1 MNKIDKKLHFLLGKV
16 KEECKKVKNLSDYEL
31 KNKTV
36 EFKERLKN
44 GETTDDILPEAFAVC
59 CEADYRVLGMFPFDV
74 QILGGIALHLCYLCE
89 MNTGEGKTLT
99 ATMPLYLNGLTGKSS
114 ILVTANEYLA
124 IRDAEEMGQVY
135 KFLGLSVEA
144 GVKRDTNEKLDN
156 DSKKDV
162 YNADIVYTTHGAL
175 GFDYLLN
182 NLVQSKEDRF
192 MRDFYYVIIDEA
204 DSVLLDSAS
213 MPLVIS
219 GSPRVQSNLYG
230 ITDFFVTTLVE
241 DVHYEIEDKKV
252 WLTNKGIEYAK
263 RYFRIENLYSKEN
276 FDVLRHIVLALRA
289 HFLLEKDIDYVATDQ
304 GEIVHLSND
313 KIDGPV
319 FISLLAK
326 GKGKLKIVG
335 LHDRHS
341 RKEYGSFLPGGIR
354 KVTSKREEV
363 FMYFDPGDMKPPLN
377 VYFSG
382 YKTQEGFEGFYMMR
396 NMGAPFLLISE
407 SRLEGGAF
415 YLGDKEYENLIVSGI
430 QDCLKQLGFD
440 RAQLILSGLSMG
452 TFGALYNG
460 CKLRP
465 HAILLG
471 KPLASLGDI
480 ARNERISRPGGF
492 PTSLDVLSKN
502 CGDMSEQSM
511 DVLNHRFWDLFDQ
524 TDWSQTK
531 FIVSYMLEDDYDMT
545 AYNRLI
551 SHIDDIGVEII
562 GKGVHGRHND
572 DTYSIVAWFKNQYDD
587 ILKSDF
593 NRGEPNEE

>member
-1 MNKIDKKLHFLLGKV
+1 MKKIRAYTFFLLDDV
-16 KEECKKVKNLSDYEL
+16 QVDQWTTWICTCRRARVLDIQTL
-31 KNKTV
+31 Q
-36 EFKERLKN
+36 EFVN
-44 GETTDDILPEAFAVC
+44 DDIQLFFSYTYGEKYDPHSLSISQSFKGSVSWDGFSGVEL
-59 CEADYRVLGMFPFDV
+59 EGDYG
-74 QILGGIALHLCYLCE
+74 
-89 MNTGEGKTLT
+89 N
-99 ATMPLYLNGLTGKSS
+99 
-114 ILVTANEYLA
+114 
-124 IRDAEEMGQVY
+124 
-135 KFLGLSVEA
+135 
-144 GVKRDTNEKLDN
+144 
-156 DSKKDV
+156 
-162 YNADIVYTTHGAL
+162 
-175 GFDYLLN
+175 
-182 NLVQSKEDRF
+182 
-192 MRDFYYVIIDEA
+192 DFYQVAYWRGNIPVFKDQSIDFWLEYEKD
-204 DSVLLDSAS
+204 DSVSIQLK
-213 MPLVIS
+213 IEQFQS
-219 GSPRVQSNLYG
+219 GSLS
-230 ITDFFVTTLVE
+230 TLQNRWIFSEE
-241 DVHYEIEDKKV
+241 DLESVVCI
-252 WLTNKGIEYAK
+252 TNKK
-263 RYFRIENLYSKEN
+263 M
-276 FDVLRHIVLALRA
+276 
-289 HFLLEKDIDYVATDQ
+289 
-304 GEIVHLSND
+304 
-313 KIDGPV
+313 DGPV
-319 FISLLAK
+319 FVSLLAK

-430 QDCLKQLGFD
+430 QDYLKQLGFD
-440 RAQLILSGLSMG
+440 NSQLILSGLSMG

-471 KPLASLGDI
+471 KPLASLGDM
-480 ARNERISRPGGF
+480 ANNERISRPGGF

-502 CGDMSEQSM
+502 YGDMSLKSI
-511 DVLNHRFWDLFDQ
+511 DALNRRFWELFDK

-531 FIVSYMLEDDYDMT
+531 FVVSYMLEDDYDMT

-572 DTYSIVAWFKNQYDD
+572 DTYSIVAWFKNQYDG

-593 NRGEPNEE
+593 KRGDLNEE

>member
-1 MNKIDKKLHFLLGKV
+1 MNKISVLQVGNEDLSLHLHIPDFVDWNYVDDLEEATERSYDVCVLNRCV
-16 KEECKKVKNLSDYEL
+16 NKEEAYILLKKIRAYTMFVLDSVEL
-31 KNKTV
+31 KGWTKWIYASRMAKYVDVNSLQTFIDKDIQLFYSYTYGEKFAPQALSISQSFKGSVFWNGYTGV
-36 EFKERLKN
+36 ELE
-44 GETTDDILPEAFAVC
+44 G
-59 CEADYRVLGMFPFDV
+59 DYGD
-74 QILGGIALHLCYLCE
+74 
-89 MNTGEGKTLT
+89 
-99 ATMPLYLNGLTGKSS
+99 
-114 ILVTANEYLA
+114 
-124 IRDAEEMGQVY
+124 
-135 KFLGLSVEA
+135 
-144 GVKRDTNEKLDN
+144 
-156 DSKKDV
+156 
-162 YNADIVYTTHGAL
+162 
-175 GFDYLLN
+175 
-182 NLVQSKEDRF
+182 
-192 MRDFYYVIIDEA
+192 DFYQVAYWRYNIP
-204 DSVLLDSAS
+204 LFKGQTLD
-213 MPLVIS
+213 L
-219 GSPRVQSNLYG
+219 
-230 ITDFFVTTLVE
+230 
-241 DVHYEIEDKKV
+241 
-252 WLTNKGIEYAK
+252 WLEY
-263 RYFRIENLYSKEN
+263 
-276 FDVLRHIVLALRA
+276 
-289 HFLLEKDIDYVATDQ
+289 EKDKSVSIELKIEQFEGGSLSSLQNRWIYSEKDLSS
-304 GEIVHLSND
+304 IVHLSND

-396 NMGAPFLLISE
+396 NMGAPFLLITE
-407 SRLEGGAF
+407 ARLEGGAF

-430 QDCLKQLGFD
+430 QVCLKQLGFD
-440 RAQLILSGLSMG
+440 RSQLILSGLSMG

-531 FIVSYMLEDDYDMT
+531 FIISYMLEDDYDMT

-551 SHIDDIGVEII
+551 SHIDDVGVEVI
-562 GKGVHGRHND
+562 GKGIHGRHND

>member
-1 MNKIDKKLHFLLGKV
+1 MGNEDLSLQLHIPDYVEWNYINDLKEAIERGYDVCILNRCVNEKEARILLKKIRAYTMFVLNTVQVDRWTKWIGASRRAKTIDLDTLQKFVDTDIQLFFSNSYGEKFIPQ
-16 KEECKKVKNLSDYEL
+16 NLSISQSFKGSVFWNGFNGVELEGDYG
-31 KNKTV
+31 N
-36 EFKERLKN
+36 
-44 GETTDDILPEAFAVC
+44 
-59 CEADYRVLGMFPFDV
+59 
-74 QILGGIALHLCYLCE
+74 
-89 MNTGEGKTLT
+89 
-99 ATMPLYLNGLTGKSS
+99 
-114 ILVTANEYLA
+114 
-124 IRDAEEMGQVY
+124 
-135 KFLGLSVEA
+135 
-144 GVKRDTNEKLDN
+144 
-156 DSKKDV
+156 
-162 YNADIVYTTHGAL
+162 
-175 GFDYLLN
+175 
-182 NLVQSKEDRF
+182 
-192 MRDFYYVIIDEA
+192 DFYQVAYWRGNIPVFKDQSIDFWLEYEKD
-204 DSVLLDSAS
+204 DSVSIQLK
-213 MPLVIS
+213 IEQFQS
-219 GSPRVQSNLYG
+219 GSLS
-230 ITDFFVTTLVE
+230 TLQNRWIFSEE
-241 DVHYEIEDKKV
+241 DLESVVSI
-252 WLTNKGIEYAK
+252 TNKK
-263 RYFRIENLYSKEN
+263 M
-276 FDVLRHIVLALRA
+276 
-289 HFLLEKDIDYVATDQ
+289 
-304 GEIVHLSND
+304 
-313 KIDGPV
+313 DGPV
-319 FISLLAK
+319 FVSLLAK

-396 NMGAPFLLISE
+396 NMGAPFLLITE
-407 SRLEGGAF
+407 ARLEGGAF
-415 YLGDKEYENLIVSGI
+415 YLGDKEYEDYIVSGI
-430 QDCLKQLGFD
+430 EDCLNQLGFD
-440 RAQLILSGLSMG
+440 RSQLILSGLSMG

-511 DVLNHRFWDLFDQ
+511 DVLNHRFWDLFDK

-545 AYNRLI
+545 AYDRLI

-572 DTYSIVAWFKNQYDD
+572 DTYSIVAWFKNQYDE
-587 ILKSDF
+587 ILKNDF
-593 NRGEPNEE
+593 DRGEPDEE

>member
-1 MNKIDKKLHFLLGKV
+1 MNKISVLQVGNEDLSLTLHIPDFVEWNYTNDLEFATERGYDVCVLSRCVNEKEARILLKKIRAYTLFLLDDVDVDKWTTWICTSRRAKV
-16 KEECKKVKNLSDYEL
+16 LNIETLQ
-31 KNKTV
+31 
-36 EFKERLKN
+36 EFVN
-44 GETTDDILPEAFAVC
+44 DDIQLFYSYTYGEKYDPHSLSISQSFKGSVFWDGFSGVEL
-59 CEADYRVLGMFPFDV
+59 EGDYGD
-74 QILGGIALHLCYLCE
+74 
-89 MNTGEGKTLT
+89 
-99 ATMPLYLNGLTGKSS
+99 
-114 ILVTANEYLA
+114 
-124 IRDAEEMGQVY
+124 
-135 KFLGLSVEA
+135 
-144 GVKRDTNEKLDN
+144 
-156 DSKKDV
+156 
-162 YNADIVYTTHGAL
+162 
-175 GFDYLLN
+175 
-182 NLVQSKEDRF
+182 
-192 MRDFYYVIIDEA
+192 DFYQIAFWKGNIPVFKDQSIDFWLEYEKD
-204 DSVLLDSAS
+204 DSVSIQLKFEQFQ
-213 MPLVIS
+213 S
-219 GSPRVQSNLYG
+219 GSLSTLQNRWIFSEEDLKSIVC
-230 ITDFFVTTLVE
+230 VT
-241 DVHYEIEDKKV
+241 
-252 WLTNKGIEYAK
+252 
-263 RYFRIENLYSKEN
+263 
-276 FDVLRHIVLALRA
+276 
-289 HFLLEKDIDYVATDQ
+289 
-304 GEIVHLSND
+304 ND
-313 KIDGPV
+313 KLDGPV
-319 FISLLAK
+319 FVSLLAK

-354 KVTSKREEV
+354 RVTSKREEV

-440 RAQLILSGLSMG
+440 RSQLILSGLSMG

-471 KPLASLGDI
+471 KPLASLGDM
-480 ARNERISRPGGF
+480 ANNERISRPGGF

-502 CGDMSEQSM
+502 YGDMSLKSI
-511 DVLNHRFWDLFDQ
+511 DALNNRFWDLFDQ

-531 FIVSYMLEDDYDMT
+531 FIVSYMLEDDYDMM

-551 SHIDDIGVEII
+551 SHINDIGVEII

-572 DTYSIVAWFKNQYDD
+572 DTYSIVAWFKNQYDG

-593 NRGEPNEE
+593 GRGDLDEE

>member
-1 MNKIDKKLHFLLGKV
+1 MNKISVLQVGIEDLSLQLHIPDFVEWNYVDDLEEATERSYDVCVLNRCVNEKEARILLKKIRAYTLFLLDDVDVNKWTTWICTSRRAKV
-16 KEECKKVKNLSDYEL
+16 LNIETLQ
-31 KNKTV
+31 
-36 EFKERLKN
+36 EF
-44 GETTDDILPEAFAVC
+44 I
-59 CEADYRVLGMFPFDV
+59 
-74 QILGGIALHLCYLCE
+74 
-89 MNTGEGKTLT
+89 
-99 ATMPLYLNGLTGKSS
+99 
-114 ILVTANEYLA
+114 
-124 IRDAEEMGQVY
+124 
-135 KFLGLSVEA
+135 
-144 GVKRDTNEKLDN
+144 
-156 DSKKDV
+156 
-162 YNADIVYTTHGAL
+162 
-175 GFDYLLN
+175 
-182 NLVQSKEDRF
+182 
-192 MRDFYYVIIDEA
+192 
-204 DSVLLDSAS
+204 
-213 MPLVIS
+213 
-219 GSPRVQSNLYG
+219 
-230 ITDFFVTTLVE
+230 
-241 DVHYEIEDKKV
+241 
-252 WLTNKGIEYAK
+252 
-263 RYFRIENLYSKEN
+263 
-276 FDVLRHIVLALRA
+276 
-289 HFLLEKDIDYVATDQ
+289 EKDIQLFYSYTYGEKYDPHSLSISQSFKGSVIWDGFSGVELEGDYGDNFYQVAYWRYNIPLFKGQTLDLWLEYEKDESVSIELKIEQ
-304 GEIVHLSND
+304 FASGSLSSLQNRWIYSEKDLSSIVHLNND

-319 FISLLAK
+319 FVSLLAK

-430 QDCLKQLGFD
+430 QNCLNQLGFD
-440 RAQLILSGLSMG
+440 RSQLILSGLSMG

-471 KPLASLGDI
+471 KPLASLGDM
-480 ARNERISRPGGF
+480 AQNERISRPGGF

-502 CGDMSEQSM
+502 YGDMSLKSI
-511 DVLNHRFWDLFDQ
+511 DALNHRFWDLFDQ

-551 SHIDDIGVEII
+551 SHINDIGVEII

-572 DTYSIVAWFKNQYDD
+572 DTYSIVAWFKNQYDG

-593 NRGEPNEE
+593 GRGDLDEE

>member
-1 MNKIDKKLHFLLGKV
+1 MNKISVLQVGNEDLSLQLHIPDYVEWNYVNDLKEAIERGYDVCVLNRCINEKEARILLKKIRAYTLFLLDDV
-16 KEECKKVKNLSDYEL
+16 QVDQWTTWICTSRRARVLDIQTL
-31 KNKTV
+31 Q
-36 EFKERLKN
+36 EFVN
-44 GETTDDILPEAFAVC
+44 DDIQLFFSYTYGEKYDPHSLSISQSFKGSVSWDGFSGVEL
-59 CEADYRVLGMFPFDV
+59 EGDYG
-74 QILGGIALHLCYLCE
+74 
-89 MNTGEGKTLT
+89 N
-99 ATMPLYLNGLTGKSS
+99 
-114 ILVTANEYLA
+114 
-124 IRDAEEMGQVY
+124 
-135 KFLGLSVEA
+135 
-144 GVKRDTNEKLDN
+144 
-156 DSKKDV
+156 
-162 YNADIVYTTHGAL
+162 
-175 GFDYLLN
+175 
-182 NLVQSKEDRF
+182 
-192 MRDFYYVIIDEA
+192 DFYQVAYWRGNIPVFKDQSIDFWLEYEKD
-204 DSVLLDSAS
+204 DSVSIQLK
-213 MPLVIS
+213 IEQFQS
-219 GSPRVQSNLYG
+219 GSLS
-230 ITDFFVTTLVE
+230 TLQNRWIFSEE
-241 DVHYEIEDKKV
+241 DLESVVCI
-252 WLTNKGIEYAK
+252 TNKK
-263 RYFRIENLYSKEN
+263 M
-276 FDVLRHIVLALRA
+276 
-289 HFLLEKDIDYVATDQ
+289 
-304 GEIVHLSND
+304 
-313 KIDGPV
+313 DGPV
-319 FISLLAK
+319 FVSLLAK

-430 QDCLKQLGFD
+430 QDYLKQLGFD
-440 RAQLILSGLSMG
+440 NSQLILSGLSMG

-471 KPLASLGDI
+471 KPLASLGDM
-480 ARNERISRPGGF
+480 ANNERISRPGGF

-502 CGDMSEQSM
+502 YGDMSLKSI
-511 DVLNHRFWDLFDQ
+511 DALNRRFWELFDK

-531 FIVSYMLEDDYDMT
+531 FVVSYMLEDDYDMT

-572 DTYSIVAWFKNQYDD
+572 DTYSIVAWFKNQYDG

-593 NRGEPNEE
+593 KRGDLNEE

>member
-1 MNKIDKKLHFLLGKV
+1 MGNEDLSLQLYIPDYVEWNYINDLKEAIERGYDVCILNRCVNEKEARILLKKIRAYTLFLLDDV
-16 KEECKKVKNLSDYEL
+16 QVDQW
-31 KNKTV
+31 
-36 EFKERLKN
+36 
-44 GETTDDILPEAFAVC
+44 TTWICTSRRA
-59 CEADYRVLGMFPFDV
+59 RVLDIQTMQEFINED
-74 QILGGIALHLCYLCE
+74 IHLFYS
-89 MNTGEGKTLT
+89 NTYGEKYDPHSLSISQSFKGSVFW
-99 ATMPLYLNGLTGKSS
+99 NGFSG
-114 ILVTANEYLA
+114 
-124 IRDAEEMGQVY
+124 
-135 KFLGLSVEA
+135 VE
-144 GVKRDTNEKLDN
+144 LD
-156 DSKKDV
+156 
-162 YNADIVYTTHGAL
+162 G
-175 GFDYLLN
+175 DYGN
-182 NLVQSKEDRF
+182 
-192 MRDFYYVIIDEA
+192 DFYQVAYWRGNIPVFKDQSIDFWLEYEKD
-204 DSVLLDSAS
+204 DSVSIQLK
-213 MPLVIS
+213 IEQFQS
-219 GSPRVQSNLYG
+219 GSLS
-230 ITDFFVTTLVE
+230 TLQNRWIFSEE
-241 DVHYEIEDKKV
+241 DLESVVSI
-252 WLTNKGIEYAK
+252 TNKK
-263 RYFRIENLYSKEN
+263 M
-276 FDVLRHIVLALRA
+276 
-289 HFLLEKDIDYVATDQ
+289 
-304 GEIVHLSND
+304 
-313 KIDGPV
+313 DGPV
-319 FISLLAK
+319 FVSLLAK

-415 YLGDKEYENLIVSGI
+415 YLGDKEYEDYIVSGI
-430 QDCLKQLGFD
+430 QNCLNQLGFD
-440 RAQLILSGLSMG
+440 RSQLILSGLSMG

-480 ARNERISRPGGF
+480 AVNERISRPGGF
-492 PTSLDVLSKN
+492 PTSLDVLVKN
-502 CGDMSEQSM
+502 CGDMSEKSI
-511 DVLNHRFWDLFDQ
+511 DALNHRFWDLFDQ

-545 AYNRLI
+545 AYDRLI

-572 DTYSIVAWFKNQYDD
+572 DTYSIVAWFKNQYEG

-593 NRGEPNEE
+593 GRGDLDEE

>member
-1 MNKIDKKLHFLLGKV
+1 MGNEDLSLQLHIPDYVEWNYINDLKEAIERGYDVCILNRCVNEKEARILLKKIRAYTLFLLDDV
-16 KEECKKVKNLSDYEL
+16 QVDQW
-31 KNKTV
+31 
-36 EFKERLKN
+36 
-44 GETTDDILPEAFAVC
+44 TTWICTSRRA
-59 CEADYRVLGMFPFDV
+59 RVLDIQTMQEFINED
-74 QILGGIALHLCYLCE
+74 IHLFYS
-89 MNTGEGKTLT
+89 NTYGEKYDPHSLSISQSFKGSVFW
-99 ATMPLYLNGLTGKSS
+99 NGFSG
-114 ILVTANEYLA
+114 
-124 IRDAEEMGQVY
+124 
-135 KFLGLSVEA
+135 VE
-144 GVKRDTNEKLDN
+144 LD
-156 DSKKDV
+156 
-162 YNADIVYTTHGAL
+162 G
-175 GFDYLLN
+175 DYGN
-182 NLVQSKEDRF
+182 
-192 MRDFYYVIIDEA
+192 DFYQVAYWRGNIPVFKDQSIDFWLEYEKD
-204 DSVLLDSAS
+204 DSVSIQLK
-213 MPLVIS
+213 IEQFQS
-219 GSPRVQSNLYG
+219 GSLS
-230 ITDFFVTTLVE
+230 TLQNRWIFSEE
-241 DVHYEIEDKKV
+241 DLESVVSI
-252 WLTNKGIEYAK
+252 TNKK
-263 RYFRIENLYSKEN
+263 M
-276 FDVLRHIVLALRA
+276 
-289 HFLLEKDIDYVATDQ
+289 
-304 GEIVHLSND
+304 
-313 KIDGPV
+313 DGPV
-319 FISLLAK
+319 FVSLLAK

-415 YLGDKEYENLIVSGI
+415 YLGDKEYEDYIVSGI
-430 QDCLKQLGFD
+430 QNCLNQLGFD
-440 RAQLILSGLSMG
+440 RSQLILSGLSMG

-480 ARNERISRPGGF
+480 AVNERISRPGGF
-492 PTSLDVLSKN
+492 PTSLDVLVKN
-502 CGDMSEQSM
+502 YGDMSEKSI
-511 DVLNHRFWDLFDQ
+511 DALNHRFWDLFDQ

-545 AYNRLI
+545 AYDRLI

-572 DTYSIVAWFKNQYDD
+572 DTYSIVAWFKNQYEG

-593 NRGEPNEE
+593 GRGDLDEE

>member
-1 MNKIDKKLHFLLGKV
+1 MGNEDLSLRLHIPDYVEWNYINDLKEATERGYDVCVLNRCVNEKEARILLKKIRAYTLFLL
-16 KEECKKVKNLSDYEL
+16 D
-31 KNKTV
+31 
-36 EFKERLKN
+36 
-44 GETTDDILPEAFAVC
+44 
-59 CEADYRVLGMFPFDV
+59 DV
-74 QILGGIALHLCYLCE
+74 QVDQWTTWICTSRRARILDLETLQEFINEDIHLFYSYTYGEKYDPHSLSISQSFKGSVFWNGFSGVELEGDYGHDYYQIAYWRGNIPVFKDQSIDFWLEYEKDDSVSIQLKIEQFQSGSLS
-89 MNTGEGKTLT
+89 TLQNRWIFSEED
-99 ATMPLYLNGLTGKSS
+99 LES
-114 ILVTANEYLA
+114 I
-124 IRDAEEMGQVY
+124 ICI
-135 KFLGLSVEA
+135 
-144 GVKRDTNEKLDN
+144 TNEK
-156 DSKKDV
+156 
-162 YNADIVYTTHGAL
+162 T
-175 GFDYLLN
+175 
-182 NLVQSKEDRF
+182 
-192 MRDFYYVIIDEA
+192 
-204 DSVLLDSAS
+204 
-213 MPLVIS
+213 
-219 GSPRVQSNLYG
+219 
-230 ITDFFVTTLVE
+230 
-241 DVHYEIEDKKV
+241 
-252 WLTNKGIEYAK
+252 
-263 RYFRIENLYSKEN
+263 
-276 FDVLRHIVLALRA
+276 
-289 HFLLEKDIDYVATDQ
+289 
-304 GEIVHLSND
+304 
-313 KIDGPV
+313 DGPV
-319 FISLLAK
+319 FVSLLAK

-396 NMGAPFLLISE
+396 SMEAPFLLISE

-430 QDCLKQLGFD
+430 QDCLNQLGFD
-440 RAQLILSGLSMG
+440 RSQLILSGLSMG

-480 ARNERISRPGGF
+480 ACNERISRPGGF

-531 FIVSYMLEDDYDMT
+531 FIISYMLEDDYDMT
-545 AYNRLI
+545 AYDRLI

-572 DTYSIVAWFKNQYDD
+572 DTYSIVAWFKNQYDG

-593 NRGEPNEE
+593 GRGDLDEE

>member
-1 MNKIDKKLHFLLGKV
+1 MNKISVLQVGNEDLSLRLHIPDYVEWNYINDLKEATERGYDVCVLNRCVNEKEARILLKKIRAYTLFLL
-16 KEECKKVKNLSDYEL
+16 D
-31 KNKTV
+31 
-36 EFKERLKN
+36 
-44 GETTDDILPEAFAVC
+44 
-59 CEADYRVLGMFPFDV
+59 DV
-74 QILGGIALHLCYLCE
+74 QVDQWTTWICTSRRARILDLETLQEFINEDIHLFYSYTYGEKYDPHSLSISQSFKGSVFWNGFSGVELEGDYGHDYYQIAYWRGNIPVFKDQSIDFWLEYEKDDSVSIQLKIEQFQSGSLS
-89 MNTGEGKTLT
+89 TLQNRWIFSEED
-99 ATMPLYLNGLTGKSS
+99 LES
-114 ILVTANEYLA
+114 I
-124 IRDAEEMGQVY
+124 ICI
-135 KFLGLSVEA
+135 
-144 GVKRDTNEKLDN
+144 TNEK
-156 DSKKDV
+156 
-162 YNADIVYTTHGAL
+162 T
-175 GFDYLLN
+175 
-182 NLVQSKEDRF
+182 
-192 MRDFYYVIIDEA
+192 
-204 DSVLLDSAS
+204 
-213 MPLVIS
+213 
-219 GSPRVQSNLYG
+219 
-230 ITDFFVTTLVE
+230 
-241 DVHYEIEDKKV
+241 
-252 WLTNKGIEYAK
+252 
-263 RYFRIENLYSKEN
+263 
-276 FDVLRHIVLALRA
+276 
-289 HFLLEKDIDYVATDQ
+289 
-304 GEIVHLSND
+304 
-313 KIDGPV
+313 DGPV
-319 FISLLAK
+319 FVSLLAK

-396 NMGAPFLLISE
+396 SMEAPFLLISE

-430 QDCLKQLGFD
+430 QDCLNQLGFD
-440 RAQLILSGLSMG
+440 RSQLILSGLSMG

-480 ARNERISRPGGF
+480 ACNERISRPGGF

-531 FIVSYMLEDDYDMT
+531 FIISYMLEDDYDMT
-545 AYNRLI
+545 AYDRLI

-572 DTYSIVAWFKNQYDD
+572 DTYSIVAWFKNQYDG

-593 NRGEPNEE
+593 GRGDLDEE

>member
-1 MNKIDKKLHFLLGKV
+1 MGNEDLSLQLHIPDFVEWNYVYDLEEAIERSYDVCVLNRCVNKEEAYILLKKIRAYTLFLLDDV
-16 KEECKKVKNLSDYEL
+16 DV
-31 KNKTV
+31 NKWTTWICTSRRAKILDISTLQ
-36 EFKERLKN
+36 EFIN
-44 GETTDDILPEAFAVC
+44 DDIQLFYSYTYGEKYDPHSLSISQSFKGSFFWDGFSGVELEGDYGDNFYQIAFWKGNIPVFK
-59 CEADYRVLGMFPFDV
+59 D
-74 QILGGIALHLCYLCE
+74 Q
-89 MNTGEGKTLT
+89 
-99 ATMPLYLNGLTGKSS
+99 S
-114 ILVTANEYLA
+114 IDFWLEY
-124 IRDAEEMGQVY
+124 
-135 KFLGLSVEA
+135 
-144 GVKRDTNEKLDN
+144 EKD
-156 DSKKDV
+156 
-162 YNADIVYTTHGAL
+162 
-175 GFDYLLN
+175 
-182 NLVQSKEDRF
+182 
-192 MRDFYYVIIDEA
+192 
-204 DSVLLDSAS
+204 DSVSIQLKLEQFQ
-213 MPLVIS
+213 S
-219 GSPRVQSNLYG
+219 GSLSTLQNRWIFSEEDLESIVC
-230 ITDFFVTTLVE
+230 IT
-241 DVHYEIEDKKV
+241 
-252 WLTNKGIEYAK
+252 
-263 RYFRIENLYSKEN
+263 
-276 FDVLRHIVLALRA
+276 
-289 HFLLEKDIDYVATDQ
+289 
-304 GEIVHLSND
+304 ND
-313 KIDGPV
+313 KMDGPV
-319 FISLLAK
+319 FVSLLAK

-430 QDCLKQLGFD
+430 QNCLNQLGFD
-440 RAQLILSGLSMG
+440 RSQLILSGLSMG

-471 KPLASLGDI
+471 KPLASLGDM
-480 ARNERISRPGGF
+480 AQNERISRPGGF

-502 CGDMSEQSM
+502 YGDMSLKSI
-511 DVLNHRFWDLFDQ
+511 DALNHRFWDLFDK

-551 SHIDDIGVEII
+551 SHINDIGVEII

-572 DTYSIVAWFKNQYDD
+572 DTYSIVAWFKNQYDG

-593 NRGEPNEE
+593 GRGDLDEE